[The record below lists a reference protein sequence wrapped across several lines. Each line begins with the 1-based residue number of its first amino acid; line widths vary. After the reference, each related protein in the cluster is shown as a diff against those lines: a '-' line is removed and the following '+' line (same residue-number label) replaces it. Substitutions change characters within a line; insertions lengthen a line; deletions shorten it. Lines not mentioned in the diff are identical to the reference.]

1 MTKLKIGALDDTK
14 PVRLAFE
21 MPAALHCELIAYAE
35 LLARETNKARIDP
48 AKLIAPMIQNLSFQ
62 IASLPALASTKHRSS

>member
-35 LLARETNKARIDP
+35 LLARETNKAAIDP
-48 AKLIAPMIQNLSFQ
+48 AKLIVPMIKKF
-62 IASLPALASTKHRSS
+62 IASDREFARTRSHKASQ